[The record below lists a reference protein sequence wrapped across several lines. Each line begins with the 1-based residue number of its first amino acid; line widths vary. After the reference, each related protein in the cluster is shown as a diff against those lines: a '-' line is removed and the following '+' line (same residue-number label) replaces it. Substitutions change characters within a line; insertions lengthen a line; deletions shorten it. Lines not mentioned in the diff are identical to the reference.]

1 MIYSFFILKKAF
13 FFNFRAPVKAIS
25 IIGIGAWL
33 HDCKTKQNPSIT
45 EVPLARVKSSR
56 RK

>member
-1 MIYSFFILKKAF
+1 MIYSFFILKKDF

-33 HDCKTKQNPSIT
+33 HGCKTKQNPSIT
-45 EVPLARVKSSR
+45 EVPLSRVKSSR